1 MNLLLFIGTSEV
13 VFILFIMVMVFG
25 AEKIPEI
32 ARNLG
37 KGMRAIKNATNDI
50 KSEIT
55 RSAEKSDINLDFTE
69 DLKKEIG
76 EVKDEIEELT
86 GSVRRKF

>member
-1 MNLLLFIGTSEV
+1 M

-50 KSEIT
+50 KTEIT
-55 RSAEKSDINLDFTE
+55 RSAEKSDINLDFT
-69 DLKKEIG
+69 DNLKKEIG
-76 EVKDEIEELT
+76 DVKEEIEELT

>member
-32 ARNLG
+32 ARNLC
-37 KGMRAIKNATNDI
+37 KGIRAIKNATNDI

>member
-1 MNLLLFIGTSEV
+1 MILPLFIGTSEV
-13 VFILFIMVMVFG
+13 VFILFILIMVFG
-25 AEKIPEI
+25 AEKIPDI

-55 RSAEKSDINLDFTE
+55 KSAEKSDINLDFTE
-69 DLKKEIG
+69 DIRKEIS

-86 GSVRRKF
+86 GSVKRKF